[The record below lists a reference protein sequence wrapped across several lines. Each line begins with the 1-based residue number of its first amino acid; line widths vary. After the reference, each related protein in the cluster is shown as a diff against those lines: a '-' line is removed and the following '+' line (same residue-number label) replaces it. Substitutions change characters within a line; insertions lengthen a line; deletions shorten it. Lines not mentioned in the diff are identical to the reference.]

1 MRVHEI
7 NSFERALA
15 SDEIRKVAEFQES
28 DGGLRIFPSTHRGVT
43 FGKPR
48 LQLSQLP
55 DASHLLHVHRTPHQ
69 RHGAVELDSV
79 FVTVM
84 ATSTIVRYYILVYH
98 RFEFRDAIDAC
109 RDIWEDCTPSEHQ
122 IVRWFER
129 KSWILFKLL
138 AGSGLL
144 INIFCSIGSIVVR
157 LPPDEPNGTERRM
170 LPYKWFIED
179 REYYWMGYELIFGL
193 QVLILHHLTV
203 LTATV
208 DTAGPLLMLLSC
220 GFLKALQERFFAA
233 AVSNEKFFIEDK
245 LSYQPLLTSCS
256 KFHQNVL
263 NLCRKIEVIMRMIF
277 MVQLM
282 CLGYNI
288 SLIGLKLAGNDPERF
303 QYIPNLVL
311 CLCQLFITQWAAD
324 YLLEQS
330 EGVATAAYFTTLM
343 SLDPR
348 IGGLLLT
355 VITRAQKPVQI
366 TAGGVINLSVE
377 RFGNLITNAISF
389 FMVLR
394 SFTA

>member
-1 MRVHEI
+1 MTKSEKSL
-7 NSFERALA
+7 SFKSLTAVFVFFHRLIGVLPLENRDFNFL
-15 SDEIRKVAEFQES
+15 SSQMLLIYFMFI
-28 DGGLRIFPSTHRGVT
+28 GLLISVMFLRYCIT
-43 FGKPR
+43 R
-48 LQLSQLP
+48 LIQ
-55 DASHLLHVHRTPHQ
+55 
-69 RHGAVELDSV
+69 GAVELDSV

-263 NLCRKIEVIMRMIF
+263 NIIF
-277 MVQLM
+277 MTA
-282 CLGYNI
+282 C
-288 SLIGLKLAGNDPERF
+288 AGKSRFEACRER
-303 QYIPNLVL
+303 
-311 CLCQLFITQWAAD
+311 
-324 YLLEQS
+324 S
-330 EGVATAAYFTTLM
+330 G
-343 SLDPR
+343 
-348 IGGLLLT
+348 
-355 VITRAQKPVQI
+355 
-366 TAGGVINLSVE
+366 
-377 RFGNLITNAISF
+377 AISVHSQPSALSLPVIHHSVGRRLSSGTERRRGDGCVF
-389 FMVLR
+389 HDSDVSGSSDWWTLADRDHKSPKTGTDYGWWCDQPIRREIRQPDNQCHFI
-394 SFTA
+394 FHGA